1 MVKTKLTFDEELER
15 RQILEQIGNEL
26 EAVRSLLYEMAK
38 YYVPQTYDI
47 ENSTNKQLIKKLD
60 KIQKVEGEIIEFREK
75 HIPDEIW
82 YMIPRKESVKV

>member
-82 YMIPRKESVKV
+82 YMIPRKEPVKV